1 MTAAAGRVT
10 TGRMAPVPLWA
21 GTPGPGGR
29 LGWPPCASVPRRE
42 RPASRSPA
50 HASQLGPGGV
60 EVTLG
65 ALGPGAQ
72 LATRL
77 FEHLGA

>member
-1 MTAAAGRVT
+1 MTAAPAVT
-10 TGRMAPVPLWA
+10 VQGSSSSS
-21 GTPGPGGR
+21 TPGCSRAGWLAGPAPEASSVCHR
-29 LGWPPCASVPRRE
+29 LLAS
-42 RPASRSPA
+42 AG
-50 HASQLGPGGV
+50 QLSPGGV

-77 FEHLGA
+77 LKHLGA